1 MASKNEEE
9 FRRLN
14 LELRLLEQTA
24 ETLQSRMNMINA
36 AATDLR
42 YAQTTL
48 DGLEKENEKSEILVP
63 VGGTSYIRARLDN
76 PNQVIVGMGAGVS
89 VEKTRE
95 EAKEIIAEK
104 PEHAEEKVY
113 AELGSKHRIKRHH
126 INITGVEEISPE
138 NIENPLLKKL
148 VTGEEQVGKQE

>member
-14 LELRLLEQTA
+14 MELRLLEQTA

-36 AATDLR
+36 AAQDLR
-42 YAQTTL
+42 YAQATL
-48 DGLEKENEKSEILVP
+48 EGLDKENEKSELLVP

-95 EAKEIIAEK
+95 EAKGIIKKRLEDLEKARASVQQQFAQVAEK
-104 PEHAEEKVY
+104 INQDREKAE
-113 AELGSKHRIKRHH
+113 A
-126 INITGVEEISPE
+126 
-138 NIENPLLKKL
+138 L
-148 VTGEEQVGKQE
+148 VAAAREGKTQQDV

>member
-9 FRRLN
+9 FRRIN

-48 DGLEKENEKSEILVP
+48 EGLEKENEKSEILVP

-95 EAKEIIAEK
+95 EAKAIIKRRLEDLEKARASVQQQFAQVAEK
-104 PEHAEEKVY
+104 INQDREKAE
-113 AELGSKHRIKRHH
+113 A
-126 INITGVEEISPE
+126 
-138 NIENPLLKKL
+138 L
-148 VTGEEQVGKQE
+148 VAAAREGKTQQDV

>member
-1 MASKNEEE
+1 M
-9 FRRLN
+9 
-14 LELRLLEQTA
+14 ELRLLEQTA

-48 DGLEKENEKSEILVP
+48 EDLDKENEKSELLVP

-89 VEKTRE
+89 VEKTRQ
-95 EAKEIIAEK
+95 EAKEIIKKRLEDLEKARTSVQQQFAQVAEK
-104 PEHAEEKVY
+104 INQDRERAE
-113 AELGSKHRIKRHH
+113 A
-126 INITGVEEISPE
+126 
-138 NIENPLLKKL
+138 L
-148 VTGEEQVGKQE
+148 VAAAREGKTQQDV

>member
-42 YAQTTL
+42 YAKTTL
-48 DGLEKENEKSEILVP
+48 EGLEKENEKSEILVP

-76 PNQVIVGMGAGVS
+76 PNEVIVGMGAGVS

-95 EAKEIIAEK
+95 EAKAIIKRRLEDLEKARASVQQQFAQVAEK
-104 PEHAEEKVY
+104 INQDREKAE
-113 AELGSKHRIKRHH
+113 A
-126 INITGVEEISPE
+126 
-138 NIENPLLKKL
+138 L
-148 VTGEEQVGKQE
+148 VAAAREGKTQQDV

>member
-1 MASKNEEE
+1 LASKNEEE

-48 DGLEKENEKSEILVP
+48 EGLEKENEKSEILVP

-89 VEKTRE
+89 IEKTRE
-95 EAKEIIAEK
+95 EAKGIIKKRLEDLEKARTSVQQQFAQVAEK
-104 PEHAEEKVY
+104 INQDREKAE
-113 AELGSKHRIKRHH
+113 A
-126 INITGVEEISPE
+126 
-138 NIENPLLKKL
+138 L
-148 VTGEEQVGKQE
+148 VATAREGKTRQNV

>member
-1 MASKNEEE
+1 LASKNEEE

-14 LELRLLEQTA
+14 MELRLLEQTA

-48 DGLEKENEKSEILVP
+48 EGLDKENEKSELLVP

-95 EAKEIIAEK
+95 EAKGIIKKRLDDLEKARASVQQQFAQVAEK
-104 PEHAEEKVY
+104 INQDREKAE
-113 AELGSKHRIKRHH
+113 A
-126 INITGVEEISPE
+126 
-138 NIENPLLKKL
+138 L
-148 VTGEEQVGKQE
+148 VAAAREGKTQQDV